1 MNKKMNLLLSA
12 LLVTSILSVG
22 CGQKTTDQAQVEST
36 TEVTIQ
42 ASDVQE
48 EEEEEVVK
56 DASTVAKAAVQS
68 YFHET
73 AIDDL
78 KVEETDLSEEIK
90 IINFIAEDAKFYKYS
105 VRVGLNDLEA
115 FMIQSSAA
123 ADKLTTEAIS
133 ATGNAEPSIKEVYD
147 YKYSLTPI
155 TEEKALLIAEDFVM
169 NSPLGQRTYT
179 LKNTNFEYRFD
190 SQDKEFFVFEY
201 ELTDSQDNV
210 STSFI
215 KVDNYMQVVT
225 EVTGL

>member
-22 CGQKTTDQAQVEST
+22 CGQKTTDQPQVEGT
-36 TEVTIQ
+36 AEVTIQ
-42 ASDVQE
+42 ASNVQ
-48 EEEEEVVK
+48 EEEVVK
-56 DASTVAKAAVQS
+56 DASTVAKETVQA

-78 KVEETDLSEEIK
+78 TIEETDFTEDIK
-90 IINFIAEDAKFYKYS
+90 IINLYANNSEFYKYS
-105 VRVGLNDLEA
+105 VRVDVNDLKA

-123 ADKLTTEAIS
+123 SGKLRSEAIY
-133 ATGNAEPSIKEVYD
+133 ATGIADPSINEVYD

-155 TEEKALLIAEDFVM
+155 TEEEALLIAEDFIM
-169 NSPLGQRTYT
+169 NSPLGEKTYT
-179 LKNTNFEYRFD
+179 LKNTNFEYKFD

-201 ELTDSQDNV
+201 DLTDNEDNV

-215 KVDNYMQVVT
+215 KIDNYMQVVT
-225 EVTGL
+225 EITGL